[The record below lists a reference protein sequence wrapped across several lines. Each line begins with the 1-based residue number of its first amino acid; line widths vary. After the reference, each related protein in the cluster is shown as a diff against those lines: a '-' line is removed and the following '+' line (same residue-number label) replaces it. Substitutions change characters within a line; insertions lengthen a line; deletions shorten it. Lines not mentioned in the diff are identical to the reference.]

1 MKKILL
7 LFTALGALTLSS
19 CSNDDDNVAV
29 VDGGTDT
36 IAEVF
41 EVNNVNFAPDVD
53 GNYQITVPLDPV
65 IFGNDVVLVYRLT
78 GSDPQGNDVWSLTP
92 NFVYNNFG
100 EVRYTSDFSLNS
112 VAIYLDSDYL
122 ITQTPALLQNQ
133 VFRIVIVPGSTNGQ
147 AKAAKVDFKDYTAVI
162 KHYGIN
168 DSNVKTLNV
177 K

>member
-19 CSNDDDNVAV
+19 CNNDDDNVAV
-29 VDGGTDT
+29 VGTDT

-41 EVNNVNFAPDVD
+41 ELNNVNFVPDAD
-53 GNYQITVPLDPV
+53 GNYQITYVLDPV

-78 GSDPQGNDVWSLTP
+78 GTDPQGNDVWSLTP
-92 NFVYNNFG
+92 NFVYNDFG

-147 AKAAKVDFKDYTAVI
+147 AKAAKVDYKDYNAVI
-162 KHYGIN
+162 KQYGIN